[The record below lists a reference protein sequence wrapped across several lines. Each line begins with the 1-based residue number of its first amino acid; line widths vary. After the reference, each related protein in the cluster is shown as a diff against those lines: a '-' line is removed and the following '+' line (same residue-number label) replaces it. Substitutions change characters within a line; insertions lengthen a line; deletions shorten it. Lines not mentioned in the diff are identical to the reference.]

1 MNLIERVKALATEP
15 KVEWRAIDAEQ
26 VTMQD
31 LFTKYVM
38 ILAAIPPVAN
48 FIGLCIVGSGP
59 FGATV
64 RMPLAAGVAYAVLM
78 YLLSLGW
85 VYVLAMVIQMF
96 SPKFEGHGEFIDALK
111 VAAFTPTP
119 AWIAGVFG
127 IIPALSIIG
136 NLVSL
141 YSLYLLYLGLPTL
154 TEPPQEKEVP
164 FFCVVVLTM
173 IVLTVAFYVIAA
185 LMIPAPLRGF

>member
-1 MNLIERVKALATEP
+1 MNIIERVKALATDP

>member
-1 MNLIERVKALATEP
+1 MNIIERVKAFATDP

-26 VTMQD
+26 ITMQD

-48 FIGLCIVGSGP
+48 FVGLCIVGSGP

-119 AWIAGVFG
+119 AWIAGVFS

-154 TEPPQEKEVP
+154 TEPPLEKEVP

-185 LMIPAPLRGF
+185 LMIPAPMRGF

>member
-1 MNLIERVKALATEP
+1 MNIVERVKGLATDP
-15 KVEWRAIDAEQ
+15 KVEWRAIDAEEIT
-26 VTMQD
+26 VQD

-38 ILAAIPPVAN
+38 IVAAIPPVAS

-59 FGATV
+59 FGSTV
-64 RMPLAAGVAYAVLM
+64 RMPLGAGVAYAALS

-85 VYVLAMVIQMF
+85 VYVLAMVIQAF

-111 VAAFTPTP
+111 IAAFTPTP
-119 AWIAGVFG
+119 AWVAGVFG
-127 IIPALSIIG
+127 IVPALSIIG
-136 NLVSL
+136 NLVGL
-141 YSLYLLYLGLPTL
+141 YSFYLLYTGLPAL

-185 LMIPAPLRGF
+185 LMIPAPMRGF

>member
-1 MNLIERVKALATEP
+1 MNIIERVKAFAVDP

-26 VTMQD
+26 ITIQD

-64 RMPLAAGVAYAVLM
+64 RMPLAAGVAYAALM

-127 IIPALSIIG
+127 IIPALSIVG

>member
-1 MNLIERVKALATEP
+1 
-15 KVEWRAIDAEQ
+15 
-26 VTMQD
+26 MQE

-38 ILAAIPPVAN
+38 VLAAIAPVAN

-64 RMPLAAGVAYAVLM
+64 RMPLAAGVAYAALM

-85 VYVLAMVIQMF
+85 VYVLAMVIHAF
-96 SPKFEGHGEFIDALK
+96 SPKFEGRGEFMDALK

-141 YSLYLLYLGLPTL
+141 YSVYLLYLGLPVL

>member
-1 MNLIERVKALATEP
+1 MNIVERVKGFATDP

-26 VTMQD
+26 ITVQD

-38 ILAAIPPVAN
+38 ILAAIPPVAS

-59 FGATV
+59 FGSAV
-64 RMPLAAGVAYAVLM
+64 RMPLGAGVAYAALS

-85 VYVLAMVIQMF
+85 VYALAMVIQAF

-111 VAAFTPTP
+111 IAAFTPTP
-119 AWIAGVFG
+119 VWVAGVFG

-141 YSLYLLYLGLPTL
+141 YSLYLLYTGLPAL

-185 LMIPAPLRGF
+185 LMIPAPMRGF

>member
-85 VYVLAMVIQMF
+85 VYV
-96 SPKFEGHGEFIDALK
+96 PKFEGHGEFIDALK

>member
-1 MNLIERVKALATEP
+1 MNIIERVKGLATDP

-26 VTMQD
+26 VTVHD
-31 LFTKYVM
+31 LFTKYVL

-59 FGATV
+59 FGSTI
-64 RMPLAAGVAYAVLM
+64 RMGLAPGVAYAALM

-85 VYVLAMVIQMF
+85 VYVLALVIQWF
-96 SPKFEGHGEFIDALK
+96 SPKFEGHGELIDSMK
-111 VAAFTPTP
+111 VAAFTATP

-127 IIPALSIIG
+127 IIPALSIVG
-136 NLVSL
+136 NLVAL
-141 YSLYLLYLGLPTL
+141 YSLYLLYIGLPTL
-154 TEPPQEKEVP
+154 TEPPEEKEIP
-164 FFCVVVLTM
+164 YFCVVVLSM
-173 IVLTVAFYVIAA
+173 IALTVAFYIIAA

>member
-1 MNLIERVKALATEP
+1 MNIVERVKGFATDP
-15 KVEWRAIDAEQ
+15 KIEWRAIDAEQ
-26 VTMQD
+26 ITVQE

-38 ILAAIPPVAN
+38 ILAAIPPVAS
-48 FIGLCIVGSGP
+48 FVGLCIVGSGP
-59 FGATV
+59 FGSTV
-64 RMPLAAGVAYAVLM
+64 RMPLGAGVAYAALS

-85 VYVLAMVIQMF
+85 VYGLAMVIQAF

-111 VAAFTPTP
+111 IAAFTPTP
-119 AWIAGVFG
+119 AWVAGVFG

-141 YSLYLLYLGLPTL
+141 YSLYLLYTGLPAL

-185 LMIPAPLRGF
+185 LMIPAPMRGF

>member
-1 MNLIERVKALATEP
+1 MNIIERVKALAVDP

-26 VTMQD
+26 ITMQD

-64 RMPLAAGVAYAVLM
+64 RMPLAAGVAYAALM

>member
-1 MNLIERVKALATEP
+1 MNIVERVKGFATDP
-15 KVEWRAIDAEQ
+15 KIEWRAIDAEQ
-26 VTMQD
+26 ITVQD
-31 LFTKYVM
+31 VFTKYVM
-38 ILAAIPPVAN
+38 ILAAIPPAASFV
-48 FIGLCIVGSGP
+48 GLCIVGSGA
-59 FGATV
+59 FGSTV
-64 RMPLAAGVAYAVLM
+64 RMPLGAGVAYAALS

-85 VYVLAMVIQMF
+85 VYVLAIVIQSF

-111 VAAFTPTP
+111 IAAFTPTP

-141 YSLYLLYLGLPTL
+141 YSFYLLYTGLPAL
-154 TEPPQEKEVP
+154 TEPPQDKEVP

-185 LMIPAPLRGF
+185 LMIPAPMRGF

>member
-1 MNLIERVKALATEP
+1 MNIVERVKGFATDP

-26 VTMQD
+26 ITVQD

-38 ILAAIPPVAN
+38 IVAAIPPVAS

-59 FGATV
+59 FGSTV
-64 RMPLAAGVAYAVLM
+64 RMPLGAGVAYAALS

-85 VYVLAMVIQMF
+85 VYALAMVIQAF

-119 AWIAGVFG
+119 AWVAGVFG

-141 YSLYLLYLGLPTL
+141 YSFYLLYTGLPAL
-154 TEPPQEKEVP
+154 TEPPQEKEIP

-185 LMIPAPLRGF
+185 LMIPAPMRGF

>member
-1 MNLIERVKALATEP
+1 MP
-15 KVEWRAIDAEQ
+15 SDHRAGPLHELRDDRRRDPAGA
-26 VTMQD
+26 VSS
-31 LFTKYVM
+31 
-38 ILAAIPPVAN
+38 ACASW
-48 FIGLCIVGSGP
+48 GGP
-59 FGATV
+59 FGSTV
-64 RMPLAAGVAYAVLM
+64 RMPLGAGVAYAALS

-85 VYVLAMVIQMF
+85 VYVLSMVIQAF

-111 VAAFTPTP
+111 IAAFTPTP
-119 AWIAGVFG
+119 AWVAGVFG

-141 YSLYLLYLGLPTL
+141 YSFYLLYTGLPAL

-185 LMIPAPLRGF
+185 LMIPAPMRGF

>member
-1 MNLIERVKALATEP
+1 MNIIERVKALAVDP

-26 VTMQD
+26 ITMQD

-59 FGATV
+59 FGSTV
-64 RMPLAAGVAYAVLM
+64 RMPLGAGVAYAALS

-85 VYVLAMVIQMF
+85 VYALAMVIQAF

-111 VAAFTPTP
+111 IAAFTPTP
-119 AWIAGVFG
+119 AWVAGVFG

-141 YSLYLLYLGLPTL
+141 YSLYLLYTGLPAL

-185 LMIPAPLRGF
+185 LMIPAPMRGF

>member
-1 MNLIERVKALATEP
+1 MNIVERVKGFATEP

-26 VTMQD
+26 VSVQD

-38 ILAAIPPVAN
+38 VLAAIPPVAN

-59 FGATV
+59 FGSTV
-64 RMPLAAGVAYAVLM
+64 RMPLAAGVAYAALM

-85 VYVLAMVIQMF
+85 VYVLAMVIQAF
-96 SPKFEGHGEFIDALK
+96 SPKFEGHGDFMDALK

-119 AWIAGVFG
+119 AWVAGVFG
-127 IIPALSIIG
+127 IIPALSIVG

-141 YSLYLLYLGLPTL
+141 YSFYLLYVGLPTL

-164 FFCVVVLTM
+164 FFCVVVLTT

>member
-1 MNLIERVKALATEP
+1 MNIVERVKGFATDP

-26 VTMQD
+26 ITVQE

>member
-1 MNLIERVKALATEP
+1 
-15 KVEWRAIDAEQ
+15 
-26 VTMQD
+26 
-31 LFTKYVM
+31 
-38 ILAAIPPVAN
+38 VAN

-59 FGATV
+59 FGSTH

-85 VYVLAMVIQMF
+85 VYVLAMVIHWF
-96 SPKFEGHGEFIDALK
+96 SPKFEGHGEFMDALK
-111 VAAFTPTP
+111 VAAFTATP
-119 AWIAGVFG
+119 AWLAGVFG

-154 TEPPQEKEVP
+154 TEPPREKETP
-164 FFCVVVLTM
+164 YFCVVVLTM
-173 IVLTVAFYVIAA
+173 IALTVAFYIVAA
-185 LMIPAPLRGF
+185 LMIPSPLRGF

>member
-1 MNLIERVKALATEP
+1 MNIIERVKALAVDP

-26 VTMQD
+26 ITIQD